1 MAFATSKT
9 TVCVCAYCAAGM
21 DGELFR
27 NLSEKLPAV
36 GACPCHWSR
45 AFFEVEPGLAA
56 VQNRKG
62 LLFSSNPL
70 KSGGEGEIRTPGTL
84 LTYTRFP
91 IVLLRPARTPLH
103 SVNNHR
109 SKPNTCIAASKEL
122 QAKKSNMGRLLQFFL
137 SAGGQQRPPAVIVRK
152 CLRAKR
158 AWVRQPGECL
168 PAGCSPPSPC

>member
-1 MAFATSKT
+1 MASATSKT
-9 TVCVCAYCAAGM
+9 TACGCAFCAVENGCGM
-21 DGELFR
+21 DQKPVG
-27 NLSEKLPAV
+27 KMPAE
-36 GACPCHWSR
+36 GACPRLWCR
-45 AFFEVEPGLAA
+45 APIIHCSLHKA
-56 VQNRKG
+56 QKNRKG

-137 SAGGQQRPPAVIVRK
+137 SAGGQQRLLAVIVRK

-158 AWVRQPGECL
+158 AWARQP
-168 PAGCSPPSPC
+168 AGYSPPSPC